1 MNRHR
6 WKMGASVA
14 GLILCVAAQPAHAE
28 TPTDRADA
36 EALGRAGATLFERGE
51 YTHAC
56 VKYEASARL
65 DPNARR
71 FMTLAEC
78 QERAG
83 MPARAWM
90 SFGDAQDWAQSRGD
104 KVLAGTTRDNAKR
117 LEARLGRIEI
127 VVPPDNEIEGLQIR
141 RDGAPVSEA
150 VLGVPVPVDPGVH
163 VISAT
168 APGRRAWSTT
178 IGLSPGKT
186 TVSVIVPFLDEAGDA
201 GLSFE
206 PIRSSLPP
214 ARPDD
219 RDAAQ
224 ARERAPLH
232 LPVAPA
238 RDADFD
244 PDPGKTQRIVGWVL
258 GGTGLAGLA
267 AGTIFAFKA
276 SSTQSS
282 LNDLCPNQARCD
294 ASARDHIDTMRVQ
307 ATTANVFFLGGLAS
321 LVGGAIVYFTAPS
334 PQHRER
340 SVASLRVVPGVAP
353 GMAGLWM
360 TSRF

>member
-1 MNRHR
+1 MNRHLSR
-6 WKMGASVA
+6 VGARVA
-14 GLILCVAAQPAHAE
+14 GLTLCLAARAAHAD
-28 TPTDRADA
+28 TPADRADA
-36 EALGRAGATLFERGE
+36 EALSRAAAVLFERGQ
-51 YTHAC
+51 YAHAC
-56 VKYEASARL
+56 AKYEASARL
-65 DPNARR
+65 DPSARR

-104 KVLAGTTRDNAKR
+104 KAVAGSARDNAKR

-163 VISAT
+163 VISAA

-186 TVSVIVPFLDEAGDA
+186 TVSVIIPFLDEAGETA
-201 GLSFE
+201 LSFD
-206 PIRSSLPP
+206 PIPSSLPP
-214 ARPDD
+214 VRPDD
-219 RDAAQ
+219 REAERSRD
-224 ARERAPLH
+224 RAPSS

-244 PDPGKTQRIVGWVL
+244 PDRGKTQRTVGWVV

-267 AGTIFAFKA
+267 AGTIFALKV
-276 SSTQSS
+276 SSTHSS
-282 LNDLCPNQARCD
+282 ISDLCGNPAMCQP
-294 ASARDHIDTMRVQ
+294 SAREQIDTMRTQ
-307 ATTANVFFLGGLAS
+307 ATAANFLFFGGLAS
-321 LVGGAIVYFTAPS
+321 LVGGVIVYFTAPS
-334 PQHRER
+334 SQRAER
-340 SVASLRVVPGVAP
+340 SATSLRVVPGVAP
-353 GMAGLWM
+353 EMAGLWA